1 MGPRT
6 RIEQGEPVR
15 LKTVCWQLPV
25 DLVEMMNEAKWT
37 LRLPKQVIAERAI
50 RMFLKGE
57 VI

>member
-1 MGPRT
+1 M
-6 RIEQGEPVR
+6 R